1 MPPAITEVVQVLKI
15 GSDPRDNLPQAHS
28 AFIDDFAFVQIVVL
42 VGDAIDA
49 TADHKLVEVIIFPA
63 HDDLQDPVQ
72 LSQGR
77 ILPDREAPPDR
88 RLNVPQRH
96 LELIQDTVPFLS
108 RRDAFPAFNMRRT
121 EVRPICN
128 RRAISAL
135 LTLARYSFRI
145 WSAFRAAVRGRPRRL
160 PFCRAWASP
169 ARTRSRR
176 ISRSNSAK
184 TASSPAIARPAG
196 AVRSSASVSHTKR
209 CFGPARGM
217 AKNPRRFCFMKGRFS
232 AIFA

>member
-1 MPPAITEVVQVLKI
+1 MPPAITEVVQVLKM

-42 VGDAIDA
+42 VGHAIDSA
-49 TADHKLVEVIIFPA
+49 TDHKLVEVIIFPA

-88 RLNVPQRH
+88 RMNVPQRH

-108 RRDAFPAFNMRRT
+108 RHDAFPAFNMRRT
-121 EVRPICN
+121 EVRPISN
-128 RRAISAL
+128 RRAIWAL
-135 LTLARYSFRI
+135 LTPARYSFRT
-145 WSAFRAAVRGRPRRL
+145 WSAWSPAVRGRPRRW
-160 PFCRAWASP
+160 PFWRACAKP

-176 ISRSNSAK
+176 ISRSNSA
-184 TASSPAIARPAG
+184 
-196 AVRSSASVSHTKR
+196 
-209 CFGPARGM
+209 
-217 AKNPRRFCFMKGRFS
+217 FCGEMQN
-232 AIFA
+232 A